1 VGTDGA
7 YAGLR
12 GYFASEK
19 NESAPRLLQPTGA
32 IFSAGWFRDYK
43 KLWDARSDLLN
54 PDLVAKLDQENEK
67 GKSEG
72 LHFGIS
78 DLVQWI
84 GPQFRLVA
92 ARQRETVYQK
102 KLDERLPAFAVVLGA
117 RDEAAVRD
125 RILGPIEGLLLIAAG
140 RNIEDF
146 KKIEHRGSRVTTFR
160 FAEKIAEGDPGKAV
174 LLNFNPAWALAQK
187 QIIIGSTA
195 EIVRDLIDDLDR
207 PDAAGSSQDER
218 ATDVQQVSLAEISQF
233 LMGFQERF
241 VRGAVLEQGL
251 TPKDAARDIEVLH
264 QLLKR
269 IGTLTTSNVIAG
281 DRFDINLRLGPAAQA
296 P

>member
-1 VGTDGA
+1 
-7 YAGLR
+7 
-12 GYFASEK
+12 
-19 NESAPRLLQPTGA
+19 
-32 IFSAGWFRDYK
+32 
-43 KLWDARSDLLN
+43 
-54 PDLVAKLDQENEK
+54 
-67 GKSEG
+67 
-72 LHFGIS
+72 
-78 DLVQWI
+78 
-84 GPQFRLVA
+84 
-92 ARQRETVYQK
+92 
-102 KLDERLPAFAVVLGA
+102 
-117 RDEAAVRD
+117 
-125 RILGPIEGLLLIAAG
+125 
-140 RNIEDF
+140 
-146 KKIEHRGSRVTTFR
+146 VTTFR

-218 ATDVQQVSLAEISQF
+218 ATDMQQVSLAEVSQF

-251 TPKDAARDIEVLH
+251 TPKDAAKDIEVLH

-269 IGTLTTSNVIAG
+269 IGTLTTSYVIAG
-281 DRFDINLRLGPAAQA
+281 DRFDINLRLGPAPQS